1 MFPDCRTPIF
11 ESVNKDPIVQTAAFN
26 PRVCNYWLW
35 SPVLVFCLT
44 IVLIPVTLVW
54 VPIGLIFVKRYL
66 ARISCVLTKRNLLV
80 RKGLL
85 VRVEKTIPLEK
96 ITDLGLVQGPIMR
109 YFGVHQLTIETAGQ
123 SGTGA
128 LVSLTGIENV
138 EAFREAVLEQ
148 RDKRQEVVG
157 DADSSSEP
165 SGTGPDAVLIE
176 IKNTLLRIEETLADR
191 LTHTKEH

>member
-1 MFPDCRTPIF
+1 M
-11 ESVNKDPIVQTAAFN
+11 NKDSAIRTATFN

-35 SPVLVFCLT
+35 SPVFVFCLT
-44 IVLIPVTLVW
+44 VVLIPAILVW
-54 VPIGLIFVKRYL
+54 VPLALIFVKRYL
-66 ARISCVLTKRNLLV
+66 VRISCVLTSRNLLV
-80 RKGLL
+80 RKGLF

-123 SGTGA
+123 SGQGA

-148 RDKRQEVVG
+148 RDKRQEIET
-157 DADSSSEP
+157 ATESASEP
-165 SGTGPDAVLIE
+165 AGAKPEAVLKDIHD
-176 IKNTLLRIEETLADR
+176 TLLRIEEALR
-191 LTHTKEH
+191 KG

>member
-1 MFPDCRTPIF
+1 M
-11 ESVNKDPIVQTAAFN
+11 NKDPVIRTATFN

-44 IVLIPVTLVW
+44 VVLIPVILVW
-54 VPIGLIFVKRYL
+54 VPLALIFVKRYL
-66 ARISCVLTKRNLLV
+66 ARISCVLTSRNLLV

-109 YFGVHQLTIETAGQ
+109 YFGVHQLTVETAGQ
-123 SGTGA
+123 SSQGA
-128 LVSLTGIENV
+128 LVSITGIEDV

-148 RDKRQEVVG
+148 RDKRQEVTAEV
-157 DADSSSEP
+157 DSTNAP
-165 SGTGPDAVLIE
+165 SGAKPDAAVLTE
-176 IKNTLLRIEETLADR
+176 IHNTLLRIEEALKKD
-191 LTHTKEH
+191 